1 MDLFKGVIN
10 EFMLDM
16 IGYEYQWTS
25 LKDISFTGNH
35 EFYLNFQGL
44 QPYASKQRWFP
55 RKTYY
60 AILQYPYMPYFV
72 FWGVFFPSEKPSQND
87 SESKWIPNW
96 VDPAGCSHSKVHS
109 IAREVAIVSSFA
121 TVLPLIFTWHVEP
134 IWLGDVRCEDDI
146 FGSRI
151 KSSPRLETSKVDHQA
166 VWNLQSHMAGQWKS
180 KSHPMQITM
189 VLGMENWHGKKWL
202 NNFGVVFLLKT
213 CDAYIRNSIHQSR
226 QNWKMRKCCTKGS
239 LVGSKIRCF
248 ISKALKTNVFFAE
261 LLIQTSHKTIEFWYP
276 LVN

>member
-1 MDLFKGVIN
+1 MTCYV
-10 EFMLDM
+10 
-16 IGYEYQWTS
+16 GYKDHKDHWWIC
-25 LKDISFTGNH
+25 LK
-35 EFYLNFQGL
+35 E
-44 QPYASKQRWFP
+44 
-55 RKTYY
+55 
-60 AILQYPYMPYFV
+60 
-72 FWGVFFPSEKPSQND
+72 SEKPSQND

-121 TVLPLIFTWHVEP
+121 TVLPLIFYMTFWTYMVG
-134 IWLGDVRCEDDI
+134 WWNRCEDDI

-166 VWNLQSHMAGQWKS
+166 VWNLQLHMAGQWKF

-248 ISKALKTNVFFAE
+248 ISKALKTNVNRWVVDSNETKPLNFDNVHCDF
-261 LLIQTSHKTIEFWYP
+261 P
-276 LVN
+276 LVSANLRRQVLEEFFLQNHVV